1 MPEIRS
7 TIQLQAVMSGL
18 ISEILDQ
25 VTQELLD
32 KLKEIIQEVVY
43 DHGNPVNAYQRSS
56 ENENFKNSW
65 IRDNAIQMG
74 NSVESKIYQDPMLM
88 GLDSSNFIHG
98 SFGDDI
104 RKDLAEVLNMGLTG
118 PYWDDKTNQDPPLW
132 WRLPRP
138 YWDQFVEYFESN
150 ARPMLIK
157 AFAEKGLK
165 VI

>member
-7 TIQLQAVMSGL
+7 QVQLQVVMNGL
-18 ISEILDQ
+18 IAQILDE
-25 VTQELLD
+25 VTKELLD

-43 DHGNPVNAYQRSS
+43 DHNNPINAYQRSS
-56 ENENFKNSW
+56 ETENFKNSW
-65 IRDNAIQMG
+65 IRDNAVQIG
-74 NSVESKIYQDPMLM
+74 NSVETKIYQDPMLM
-88 GLDSSNFIHG
+88 ALDSNNFIHG

-118 PYWDDKTNQDPPLW
+118 PYWDDKTNQEPPLW
-132 WRLPRP
+132 WKLPRP
-138 YWDQFVEYFESN
+138 FWEKFREHFEEN